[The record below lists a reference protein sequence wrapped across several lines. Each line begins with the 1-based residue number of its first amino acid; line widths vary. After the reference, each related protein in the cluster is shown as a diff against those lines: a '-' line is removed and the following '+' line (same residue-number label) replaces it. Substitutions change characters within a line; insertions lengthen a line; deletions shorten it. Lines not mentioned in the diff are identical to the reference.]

1 MNCLLASST
10 SARAMF
16 RPRLRQKCL
25 LTSRF
30 YSSTSSKTTGKRIV
44 ITGGSGKA
52 GQYIIPHLL
61 SRGHEILN
69 LDLTPPPPSSPLA
82 ASVHTIR
89 TDLTSSGQVFNALSS
104 PFKLTQP
111 LTLHSRSLQPP
122 DAVIHLAGLARNMLV
137 PDNETFRVN
146 SVGTYNVI
154 EAACKLGIRKI
165 IVASS
170 VCVYGVTYAE
180 GDIDFPSFPIDEDI
194 DCNPTDTYSISKLC
208 GERVAR
214 GFARRFGTDIY
225 ALRIGA
231 LIAPEEY
238 QTDVFNAYVE
248 RPEEWKVHGWSY
260 TDARD
265 LGEMCE
271 RCVKVDGLGWQAF
284 NATNDEIT
292 NSLSEDGN
300 TEAFLKRMC
309 PETPFTRRMGGR
321 EAPMSN
327 RKMKEMLGFEE
338 QHHWKKYC

>member
-1 MNCLLASST
+1 MLRQA
-10 SARAMF
+10 
-16 RPRLRQKCL
+16 LRQKHVFS
-25 LTSRF
+25 SRF
-30 YSSTSSKTTGKRIV
+30 YSSTCSTSLGKRIIV
-44 ITGGSGKA
+44 TGGSGKA

-61 SRGHEILN
+61 SRDHQILN
-69 LDLTPPPPSSPLA
+69 LDLTPPSQPIPN
-82 ASVHTIR
+82 VHTLR

-111 LTLHSRSLQPP
+111 FPIHSRPLQPP

-146 SVGTYNVI
+146 TLGTYNII
-154 EAACKLGIRKI
+154 EAACKLGIRKVI
-165 IVASS
+165 IASS
-170 VCVYGVTYAE
+170 VCVYGATFAE
-180 GDIDFPSFPIDEDI
+180 GDVDFPSFPIDEDI

-214 GFARRFGTDIY
+214 GFARRFGIDVY

-231 LIAPEEY
+231 LIAPGEY
-238 QTDVFNAYVE
+238 QTDVFKTYVE

-271 RCVKVDGLGWQAF
+271 RCVRVDGLGWQAF

-300 TEAFLKRMC
+300 TEAFLKRVC
-309 PETPFTRRMGGR
+309 PETPFTRRMGSR